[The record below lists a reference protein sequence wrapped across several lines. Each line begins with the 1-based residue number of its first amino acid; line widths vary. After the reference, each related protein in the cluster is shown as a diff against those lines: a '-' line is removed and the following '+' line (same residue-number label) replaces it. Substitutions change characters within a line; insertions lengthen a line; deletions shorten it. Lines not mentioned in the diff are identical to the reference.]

1 MTPDR
6 MLTPEEARAAVLAH
20 VEILGPERVSL
31 LEATGR
37 VLAQDVLVRRDN
49 PPYDNSAMDGYA
61 IRHADITQASS
72 ETPTVLEIVE
82 EIPAGKIPERAIG
95 PGQASRIMT
104 GAPVP
109 AGADTVIAVEDTKT
123 TGSQVEI
130 LCAEERGEHIR
141 QRGEDM
147 RAGEPI
153 LNAGT
158 ECGPGEVAVL
168 AAVQQSF
175 VSVYRRPR
183 IAILSTGDEL
193 VEIEETP
200 GEGQLVNNNTCALA
214 ALCIA
219 HGAEPVMLPSAKDDE
234 SAIRAAVL
242 SALRADFAVS
252 SGGVSVGEYDFVKKV
267 LDELGAT
274 NIFWRVAM
282 KPGKPL
288 AFSIVEG
295 VPYFGLPGNPVSSLM
310 SFLQFV
316 RPAVRKASGYPEAEW
331 PLPEARAQLENSVHN
346 DGERRQYLRATL
358 SYSEDRL
365 LARTAENQGS
375 HMISSIL
382 NSNGFVVL
390 DPNQH
395 MTAGDIVTVQIVGRI
410 F

>member
-6 MLTPEEARAAVLAH
+6 MLTPEEARAAVLDH

-72 ETPTVLEIVE
+72 ETPAVLEIVE

-153 LNAGT
+153 LNVGT

-200 GEGQLVNNNTCALA
+200 GEGQIVNNNTCALA
-214 ALCIA
+214 TLCIA

-288 AFSIVEG
+288 AFSIIEG

-316 RPAVRKASGYPEAEW
+316 RPAVRKAAGHPEAEW
-331 PLPEARAQLENSVHN
+331 PLPEARAQLETPVHN
-346 DGERRQYLRATL
+346 DGERRQYLRATR

-375 HMISSIL
+375 HMISSML

-395 MTAGDIVTVQIVGRI
+395 MAAGDIVTVQIVGRI

>member
-6 MLTPEEARAAVLAH
+6 MLTPEEARAAVLDH

-72 ETPTVLEIVE
+72 ETPAVLEVVE

-109 AGADTVIAVEDTKT
+109 AGADTVIAVEDTNT

-147 RAGEPI
+147 RTGEPI

-200 GEGQLVNNNTCALA
+200 GEGQIVNNNTCALA

-331 PLPEARAQLENSVHN
+331 PLPEARAQLENPVHN

-375 HMISSIL
+375 HMISSML

-390 DPNQH
+390 EPNQH
-395 MTAGDIVTVQIVGRI
+395 MAAGDIVTVQIVGRI